1 MSRQFTLRDGWHVH
15 LCGQCPQEWLCNKPA
30 CRHDE
35 DCTACED
42 RQAEAYYEARG
53 LTAHQPDLPMVEH

>member
-1 MSRQFTLRDGWHVH
+1 MNRQIALQGAWHVH
-15 LCGQCPQEWLCNKPA
+15 LCPCGAEWVCNKAA

-42 RQAEAYYEARG
+42 QRAEAYYESRG
-53 LTAHQPDLPMVEH
+53 MTAHQPALPMVEH